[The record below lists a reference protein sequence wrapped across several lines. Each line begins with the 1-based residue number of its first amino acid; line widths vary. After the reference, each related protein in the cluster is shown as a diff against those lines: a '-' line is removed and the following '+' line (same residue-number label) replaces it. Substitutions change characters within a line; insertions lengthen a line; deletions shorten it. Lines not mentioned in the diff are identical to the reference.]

1 MTHFFFS
8 FFFFCSVSFR
18 TWENVKK
25 IKNTNYTTEW
35 PSAFKRPCFFFFPWL
50 SSWCI
55 FSSGVS
61 CLFTRSR
68 YLLLS
73 PVTHCIPSI
82 TIGKLKAIGFGCI
95 IWEASAPPASCFL
108 YSGSE
113 QEQLTALSV
122 FPKRSSWCV
131 FFLSLFV
138 RLFVPLGSG

>member
-25 IKNTNYTTEW
+25 KKKYKLHNWMTF
-35 PSAFKRPCFFFFPWL
+35 SFQASMFFFLFFFPWL

-131 FFLSLFV
+131 FFSLSLFAF
-138 RLFVPLGSG
+138 LCH